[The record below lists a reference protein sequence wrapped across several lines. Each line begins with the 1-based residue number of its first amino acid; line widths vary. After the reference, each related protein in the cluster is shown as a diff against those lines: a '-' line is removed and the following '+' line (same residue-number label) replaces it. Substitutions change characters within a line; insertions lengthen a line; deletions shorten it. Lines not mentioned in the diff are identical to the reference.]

1 MLYLKEANFEDIEKE
16 FEFVKDIPKDENG
29 FTNPYSGCT
38 QEEFE
43 NDILPR
49 IINYSMGIGLPD
61 GFVPETSYFL
71 WDNETIVGWFR
82 LRHYLND
89 FLRNGAGH
97 IGYGIGK
104 EYRGKGY
111 ATVGLRL
118 TIEKAW
124 DIIEEDEIYI
134 SVHKDNPASLKVQQ
148 KNGAFIH
155 HEDDKEFYTRIKK
168 WLKQNYND
176 FHCSSVFIHII
187 LKINPNPKQLLEAKS
202 NSSETL

>member
-1 MLYLKEANFEDIEKE
+1 MLYLKEANFEDVEKE
-16 FEFVKDIPKDENG
+16 FEFVKNTPKDENG
-29 FTNPYSGCT
+29 FTNPNFDCT
-38 QEEFE
+38 KDEFE

-49 IINYSMGIGLPD
+49 IINYSNGVGLPD

-71 WDNETIVGWFR
+71 WDDETIVGWFR

-104 EYRGKGY
+104 AYRGKGY
-111 ATVGLRL
+111 ATEGLRL

-124 DIIEEDEIYI
+124 DIIEEEEIYI

-155 HEDDKEFYTRIKK
+155 HEDDKEFYTRIKR
-168 WLKQNYND
+168 
-176 FHCSSVFIHII
+176 
-187 LKINPNPKQLLEAKS
+187 
-202 NSSETL
+202 